1 MVAMTIYVECERDF
15 HICMAVSV
23 EWGANPMR
31 RSHQS
36 SLPPKLEAHGLS
48 GMSHLS
54 LFVQI
59 TSFLV
64 CLFATSKEFDSRGHE
79 RKDQSL
85 RRKDEAV
92 VDKIQ

>member
-36 SLPPKLEAHGLS
+36 SLRPKLEAHGLS

-59 TSFLV
+59 TSSLV
-64 CLFATSKEFDSRGHE
+64 CLFATSKG
-79 RKDQSL
+79 
-85 RRKDEAV
+85 V
-92 VDKIQ
+92 